1 MSRRIEIE
9 ITSLN
14 GEVATWRAAGAK
26 QPKGVLSAALVPGG
40 PVVGNVYRADVEQYM
55 EGIEVL
61 SVMAPKTASPVD
73 PRNERVQLIPSA
85 KQGPDVVVTY
95 APKGR
100 GGARREGGR
109 DGGRDGAPGRRD
121 GAPSRRDGAPGR
133 RDGAPSRRDGAP
145 SRREGA
151 PSRREGGPGR
161 REGSEGREGG
171 SGRREGGSG
180 RRPESEQREGV
191 EGRSDASKRPSSRPT
206 QSKERGGDT
215 GAERGPRGPRTERT
229 SRPSRPA
236 RPTGPQPAPMSTIHR
251 NALLATLSPEQL
263 PVAEQLL
270 RGGMPAVRTAVA
282 DQNQNAAAQG
292 RPTIDPVTI
301 DRIAEELL
309 GKTNLALWKDRATGA
324 VGAGRELR
332 LRDLRAVVTS
342 AKTVS
347 LDDDARVQL
356 KELQVAL
363 TARLEHLRTQWNER
377 LETAVTVKNVKEA
390 LSLVARPPDMTT
402 RVSADM
408 AAKVVA
414 ITSEALTAAQDPTL
428 WKEIVALT
436 VDTSIRRNVKP
447 LGIPNDES
455 CKAVAIHNAGAIPE
469 LAKLLGM
476 RVPPPPPP
484 TRIVRRPVSRRAS

>member
-14 GEVATWRAAGAK
+14 GDVATWRAAGAK
-26 QPKGVLSAALVPGG
+26 LPKGVLNSSLVPGG

-55 EGIEVL
+55 EGIEIL

-73 PRNERVQLIPSA
+73 PRNERLELIPTV
-85 KQGPDVVVTY
+85 KTGPDVVVTY

-100 GGARREGGR
+100 GGSRRDGGDTRREGG
-109 DGGRDGAPGRRD
+109 
-121 GAPSRRDGAPGR
+121 
-133 RDGAPSRRDGAP
+133 
-145 SRREGA
+145 

-161 REGSEGREGG
+161 RESSPGRRESGP
-171 SGRREGGSG
+171 GRREGGSAKTEG
-180 RRPESEQREGV
+180 SEAREPSTRPDRT
-191 EGRSDASKRPSSRPT
+191 KRPPRTPVDREATSSTTGERP
-206 QSKERGGDT
+206 
-215 GAERGPRGPRTERT
+215 ARGPRTER
-229 SRPSRPA
+229 PSRGA
-236 RPTGPQPAPMSTIHR
+236 RPPRPERPAGPAQPPMTTTHR
-251 NALLATLSPEQL
+251 NSLLATLSPEQL

-270 RGGMPAVRTAVA
+270 RGGMPSVRAAVA
-282 DQNQNAAAQG
+282 EQNKNATAQG
-292 RPTIDPVTI
+292 RPTIDAGTI

-309 GKTNLALWKDRATGA
+309 GKTNLALWKDRAGGA
-324 VGAGRELR
+324 IGAGRELR

-347 LDDDARVQL
+347 LDEEARAQL
-356 KELQVAL
+356 KELQVSL
-363 TARLEHLRTQWNER
+363 TARLEHLRTQWNAK
-377 LETAVTVKNVKEA
+377 LEAAIESKNVKEA
-390 LSLVARPPDMTT
+390 LELVARPPDMST
-402 RVSADM
+402 RVSADV

-414 ITSEALTAAQDPTL
+414 ITSEALNADTDPTL

-447 LGIPNDES
+447 LGIPDDES

-476 RVPPPPPP
+476 KVPPPPPP
-484 TRIVRRPVSRRAS
+484 TRITRRPATRRPPTRRAS

>member
-14 GEVATWRAAGAK
+14 GDVATWRAAGAK

-73 PRNERVQLIPSA
+73 PRNERIKLIPSA

-100 GGARREGGR
+100 GGARREGAR
-109 DGGRDGAPGRRD
+109 DAGPGRRD
-121 GAPSRRDGAPGR
+121 GAPN
-133 RDGAPSRRDGAP
+133 
-145 SRREGA
+145 
-151 PSRREGGPGR
+151 RREGGPGR
-161 REGSEGREGG
+161 REGSEGRVSGP
-171 SGRREGGSG
+171 GRREGGTG
-180 RRPESEQREGV
+180 RRPASEQREGV
-191 EGRSDASKRPSSRPT
+191 EGRSDTAKRPPSRPT
-206 QSKERGGDT
+206 QSKERGSDT
-215 GAERGPRGPRTERT
+215 GAERGPRGPRTERS
-229 SRPSRPA
+229 SRPSRPE
-236 RPTGPQPAPMSTIHR
+236 RPTGPQQAPMSTIHR

-270 RGGMPAVRTAVA
+270 RGGMPAVRAAVA
-282 DQNQNAAAQG
+282 EQNKNAAAQG

-377 LETAVTVKNVKEA
+377 LEAAVSAKNVKEA
-390 LSLVARPPDMTT
+390 LSLVARPPDMST

-414 ITSEALTAAQDPTL
+414 IASEALTAEQDPTR

-476 RVPPPPPP
+476 KVPPPPPP

>member
-14 GEVATWRAAGAK
+14 GDVATWRAAGAK
-26 QPKGVLSAALVPGG
+26 LPKGVLSASLVPGG
-40 PVVGNVYRADVEQYM
+40 PIVGNVYRADVEQYM
-55 EGIEVL
+55 EGIEIL

-73 PRNERVQLIPSA
+73 PRNERIELIPSA

-100 GGARREGGR
+100 GGPRREGAEGRREGG
-109 DGGRDGAPGRRD
+109 
-121 GAPSRRDGAPGR
+121 
-133 RDGAPSRRDGAP
+133 
-145 SRREGA
+145 

-161 REGSEGREGG
+161 RESGP
-171 SGRREGGSG
+171 GRREGGPG
-180 RRPESEQREGV
+180 RGEGATSREGSAPRPDRAKRPARGPV
-191 EGRSDASKRPSSRPT
+191 DNERSSGSDAERPT
-206 QSKERGGDT
+206 
-215 GAERGPRGPRTERT
+215 RGPRTERPA
-229 SRPSRPA
+229 RGARPA
-236 RPTGPQPAPMSTIHR
+236 RPERPTGPAQPPMTTTHR

-270 RGGMPAVRTAVA
+270 RGGMPSVRAAVA
-282 DQNQNAAAQG
+282 EQNKNATAQG
-292 RPTIDPVTI
+292 RPTIDATTI

-309 GKTNLALWKDRATGA
+309 GKTTVALWKDRAAGA
-324 VGAGRELR
+324 IGAGRELR

-347 LDDDARVQL
+347 LDEEARAQL
-356 KELQVAL
+356 KELQTAL
-363 TARLEHLRTQWNER
+363 TARLEHLRTQWTEK
-377 LETAVTVKNVKEA
+377 LEAAVSSGNVKEA
-390 LSLVARPPDMTT
+390 LTLVARPPDMST
-402 RVSADM
+402 RVSAEM
-408 AAKVVA
+408 AHKVVT
-414 ITSEALTAAQDPTL
+414 ITSEALTAEQDPTL

-447 LGIPNDES
+447 LGIPDDES

-476 RVPPPPPP
+476 KVPPPPPP
-484 TRIVRRPVSRRAS
+484 TRLPRRPTTRRPPTRRAS